1 MMMKQITSQTAE
13 VEAAAARA
21 AAYADDAYA
30 AYEAA
35 AALAAADEI
44 RIALTMLENMP
55 SGARACDPARDWFE
69 ENFPNGGERA
79 QIWDA
84 CPNWRWQVWFAVH
97 SA

>member
-1 MMMKQITSQTAE
+1 MKQITSQTAE

-44 RIALTMLENMP
+44 QAQVAW
-55 SGARACDPARDWFE
+55 ARGILF
-69 ENFPNGGERA
+69 
-79 QIWDA
+79 
-84 CPNWRWQVWFAVH
+84 
-97 SA
+97 S